1 MALLYF
7 FQNIFLKK
15 CRFLEFFPI
24 IPCMKFEIVIGL
36 ETHVR
41 VGSITKMFGSE
52 PNAVALERDP
62 NINV

>member
-1 MALLYF
+1 
-7 FQNIFLKK
+7 
-15 CRFLEFFPI
+15 
-24 IPCMKFEIVIGL
+24 MKYEIVIGL

-52 PNAVALERDP
+52 PNAVELERDA